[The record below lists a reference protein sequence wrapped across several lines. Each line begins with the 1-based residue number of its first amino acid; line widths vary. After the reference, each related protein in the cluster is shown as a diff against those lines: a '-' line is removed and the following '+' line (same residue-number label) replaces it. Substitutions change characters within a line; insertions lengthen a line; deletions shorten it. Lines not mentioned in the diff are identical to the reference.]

1 MSTQDDEAIRAIV
14 ERQFESLN
22 WNPTTPANWAAFLED
37 FLPGASLYPAAR
49 PAKSQKP
56 EEFVERMKGLATT
69 KLRSFKEAPLG
80 CKIRIFGSIVVAVAV
95 CQLTENESQVTRGIE
110 MMLLV
115 KTDSRWQIVSQ
126 AWDTEGESKPIPADL
141 LDSG

>member
-1 MSTQDDEAIRAIV
+1 
-14 ERQFESLN
+14 
-22 WNPTTPANWAAFLED
+22 
-37 FLPGASLYPAAR
+37 
-49 PAKSQKP
+49 
-56 EEFVERMKGLATT
+56 MKGLATT

-80 CKIRIFGSIVVAVAV
+80 CKIRIFGSIAVAVAV
-95 CQLTENESQVTRGIE
+95 CQLTENETQVTRGIE

-115 KTDSRWQIVSQ
+115 KTESRWQIVSQ

>member
-1 MSTQDDEAIRAIV
+1 MNTQDDEAIKAII
-14 ERQFESLN
+14 ERQFRSLD
-22 WNPTTPANWAAFLED
+22 WSPTTPANWSTFLGD

-49 PAKSQKP
+49 PAKFQKP
-56 EEFVERMKGLATT
+56 EEFIERMKGLAAT

-80 CKIRIFGSIVVAVAV
+80 CEIRVFGSIALAVAV
-95 CQLTENESQVTRGIE
+95 CQITENETQVTRGIE

-115 KTDSRWQIVSQ
+115 KTDDRWQIVSQ

-141 LDSG
+141 LDSD

>member
-1 MSTQDDEAIRAIV
+1 MTQDDEAIRAII
-14 ERQFESLN
+14 EFDSLN
-22 WNPTTPANWAAFLED
+22 WTPMTPANWGAFLQD
-37 FLPGASLYPAAR
+37 FLPGASLYPAVR

-56 EEFVERMKGLATT
+56 EEFVERMKGLAAA
-69 KLRSFKEAPLG
+69 KLRSFKEVSLG
-80 CKIRIFGSIVVAVAV
+80 CNIRIFGSIASAVAV
-95 CQLTENESQVTRGIE
+95 CQITENETRVTRGIE

-141 LDSG
+141 LVSD